1 MAKLKPSEEP
11 TETPLERTAKLAR
24 KLLAVPKA
32 EVDRVKRRDERKKA
46 SSTLHPRD

>member
-1 MAKLKPSEEP
+1 MAKLKSSERP

-32 EVDRVKRRDERKKA
+32 EADKVKRREERKKQL
-46 SSTLHPRD
+46 SS